1 MKIGILGGSFN
12 PIHLGH
18 FNFAKGAIDDFGLDK
33 LYVIPA
39 NVSPFKAD
47 ETPSDEISFSP
58 EMRLMLV
65 RAAFNGVPKV
75 VVDDREMRR
84 GGVSFA
90 IDTVREIAAENPGAE
105 IIFLIGHDSLEGL
118 PRWKDYDELKRL
130 CRFEAYQRTRES
142 STEVRRR
149 IRAGEPID
157 DLVPPVVALSGT
169 VSATAKHEL
178 CTH

>member
-75 VVDDREMRR
+75 VVDDREMTKQLA
-84 GGVSFA
+84 GKKVSLNASITSF
-90 IDTVREIAAENPGAE
+90 RE
-105 IIFLIGHDSLEGL
+105 
-118 PRWKDYDELKRL
+118 
-130 CRFEAYQRTRES
+130 T
-142 STEVRRR
+142 
-149 IRAGEPID
+149 
-157 DLVPPVVALSGT
+157 LSGNSSPKDFET
-169 VSATAKHEL
+169 LMQMIYLRFQAPRMDAEAFESYKTRTKAQLENAKANPL
-178 CTH
+178 STINDTISIMM